1 MDTLTHALSGALLAR
16 ATTRPSRRLSRR
28 DRTLTGLVA
37 AAFPDVDYT
46 LFLVAPLGFLNW
58 HRGLTHSL
66 LLLPGW
72 AWLLS
77 VLLARLTSGRYPW
90 QAFYGLCALGI
101 AVHLVGDLITIYGT
115 KLLPPVTDTPVGLG
129 IVFDIDPVIA
139 SLIALGFMASYRR
152 PPRRV
157 AGVTLVLLI
166 GYLMLQTGLYWRT
179 VALGEA
185 YARQQVLEPF
195 TVYAL
200 PQPFAPWLWK
210 LVVVHDDGYRV
221 TYLNHLEWGKPSRPA
236 ATRLPWSVLSAYRPQ
251 SALLWTAVSR
261 FGENPTVQALA
272 LQVWRQERLAAFR
285 HFAVLPALYR
295 LDQEPAGGVCV
306 WFTDLRYSLPLLPP
320 AFRYGLCR
328 VTVEGPWQLY
338 RLRYF
343 QEDQR
348 QLLE

>member
-1 MDTLTHALSGALLAR
+1 MDTLTHALSGALLTR
-16 ATTRPSRRLSRR
+16 ATTRPSRELSRR

-46 LFLVAPLGFLNW
+46 LFLVAPLEFLNW

-72 AWLLS
+72 ALLLA
-77 VLLARLTSGRYPW
+77 VVLARLTGGRHPW
-90 QAFYGLCALGI
+90 RAFYGLCALGI

-115 KLLPPVTDTPVGLG
+115 KLLAPVIDTPVGLG

-139 SLIALGFMASYRR
+139 SLIALGFMASYWG

-157 AGVTLVLLI
+157 AGMTLVLLT

-179 VALGEA
+179 VVLGEA
-185 YARQQVLEPF
+185 YARQQALEPF
-195 TVYAL
+195 MVYAL

-221 TYLNHLEWGKPSRPA
+221 TYLNHLEWGEPSRPA
-236 ATRLPWSVLSAYRPQ
+236 ATRLPWSVLSAYRPP

-261 FGENPTVQALA
+261 FGKGPAAQALA
-272 LQVWRQERLAAFR
+272 RQVWQQERLAAFR

-295 LDQEPAGGVCV
+295 LNQEPTGKVCV
-306 WFTDLRYSLPLLPP
+306 WFTDLRHNLPLLPP
-320 AFRYGLCR
+320 TFCYGLCR
-328 VTVEGPWQLY
+328 GPAQGAWRLY

-343 QEDQR
+343 WNDQQQE
-348 QLLE
+348 LK